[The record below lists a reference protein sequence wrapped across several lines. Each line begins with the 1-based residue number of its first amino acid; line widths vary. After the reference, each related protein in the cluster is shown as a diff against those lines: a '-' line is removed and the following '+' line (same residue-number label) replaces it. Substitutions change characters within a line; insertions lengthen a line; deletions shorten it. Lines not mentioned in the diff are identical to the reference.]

1 MRIKL
6 IQIGNS
12 KGIRLPSAVIRQF
25 NLADEIELVTT
36 KDGIW
41 IKPSCKNRED
51 WASQFKKAVSAEP
64 TPENNDWIEIP
75 NDFDE
80 NEWEWK

>member
-6 IQIGNS
+6 IPIGNS

-25 NLADEIELVTT
+25 NLEDEIELVTT

-41 IKPSCKNRED
+41 LKPSYKNREH
-51 WASQFKKAVSAEP
+51 WTSQFKKEVSAEP
-64 TPENNDWIEIP
+64 TSENNEWIEIP

-80 NEWEWK
+80 NEWEW

>member
-6 IQIGNS
+6 ISIGNS

-25 NLADEIELVTT
+25 NLEDEIELVTGR
-36 KDGIW
+36 DGIW
-41 IKPSCKNRED
+41 IKPSSKNREH
-51 WASQFKKAVSAEP
+51 WASLFKKAVSAEP
-64 TPENNDWIEIP
+64 TPENNEWIEVP

-80 NEWEWK
+80 NEWEW

>member
-6 IQIGNS
+6 IPIGNS

-25 NLADEIELVTT
+25 NLEDEIELVTG

-41 IKPSCKNRED
+41 IKPSVKNREH

-64 TPENNDWIEIP
+64 IPEKDEWIEIP

-80 NEWEWK
+80 NEWEW

>member
-6 IQIGNS
+6 IPIGNS

-25 NLADEIELVTT
+25 KLEDEIELVTG

-41 IKPSCKNRED
+41 IKPSLKNREHWGD
-51 WASQFKKAVSAEP
+51 QFKKAVSSGPKE
-64 TPENNDWIEIP
+64 ENSEWMEIP
-75 NDFDE
+75 NSFDQK
-80 NEWEWK
+80 EWEW

>member
-6 IQIGNS
+6 IPIGNS

-25 NLADEIELVTT
+25 NLEEEIELVTG

-41 IKPSCKNRED
+41 IKPSSKNREHWED
-51 WASQFKKAVSAEP
+51 QFKKAVSSESKEDN
-64 TPENNDWIEIP
+64 TEWLEIP
-75 NDFDE
+75 DSFDQTD
-80 NEWEWK
+80 WEW